1 MCLPVAEGLR
11 STVSYRERERDRQTD
26 RQTDKLNGGINCR
39 DSLALQLFLRDVLSS
54 DSSSSFTATAFALN
68 MYR

>member
-1 MCLPVAEGLR
+1 MCLPVAERLSGAPCH
-11 STVSYRERERDRQTD
+11 TERERQTD